1 MHGYAAVDDV
11 TAPVGHDVGDGT
23 AAALV
28 DLAKFPDLPGNFF
41 FVEDAA
47 DLGHEFGV
55 GIVAAGLAAGAGVFA
70 QADTVAELGRILFFI
85 GVGKDR
91 VKGGADVGRQ
101 DFAVAQGPA
110 QPDFLVMALEG
121 QEFGDEV
128 REVRRL
134 DARVADGTD
143 FFFIGKEGDLCLFPR
158 YGIEDGG
165 QVGIRADAV
174 IMAVGHDHRPVQAD
188 VAALDGRDDF
198 QFSTGEI
205 FFFNTVFFL

>member
-1 MHGYAAVDDV
+1 M
-11 TAPVGHDVGDGT
+11 T
-23 AAALV
+23 
-28 DLAKFPDLPGNFF
+28 
-41 FVEDAA
+41 
-47 DLGHEFGV
+47 
-55 GIVAAGLAAGAGVFA
+55 
-70 QADTVAELGRILFFI
+70 
-85 GVGKDR
+85 
-91 VKGGADVGRQ
+91 
-101 DFAVAQGPA
+101 
-110 QPDFLVMALEG
+110 LEG

-128 REVRRL
+128 WEVRRL

-143 FFFIGKEGDLCLFPR
+143 FFFIGKESDLCLFSR
-158 YGIEDGG
+158 CGIEDGG